1 MGLKN
6 PQISEIC
13 NKKYCQVLQAGH
25 PPVLYHQASD
35 VLHCYHSAGS
45 DRSTVSI
52 FSPSAF
58 SAFFL
63 HKISDRFSR
72 SLLGSMK
79 TATGL
84 QATPTSTSLLSTI
97 SGFHQNAK
105 INLEDGDNHDDP
117 MV

>member
-1 MGLKN
+1 
-6 PQISEIC
+6 
-13 NKKYCQVLQAGH
+13 
-25 PPVLYHQASD
+25 
-35 VLHCYHSAGS
+35 
-45 DRSTVSI
+45 
-52 FSPSAF
+52 
-58 SAFFL
+58 
-63 HKISDRFSR
+63 
-72 SLLGSMK
+72 MK